1 MKYTCKHKKGVCHA
15 YVASFHFFG
24 TKMSDFAPK
33 EGNRPNSHFF
43 KEKVVFL
50 LQKHVQTPN
59 NPLQYHFSNC
69 ITYNKER
76 AYL

>member
-1 MKYTCKHKKGVCHA
+1 
-15 YVASFHFFG
+15 
-24 TKMSDFAPK
+24 MSDFAPK

-59 NPLQYHFSNC
+59 NALQYHVSNF

-76 AYL
+76 ACTCKLEITSVILTFFKKL